1 MKKNTVHAKG
11 YLRKNLAIV
20 LGLLVFFCFAGFVQA
35 AQPPQL
41 PARFQV
47 VANSNGAIVR
57 DNNSGLEWQRC
68 AYGQSWTGSGC
79 SGSAWQ
85 GSWHDAVRI
94 TAPDGFRVPTIDELK
109 TLAPYDQNVFPGA
122 YRLWSCSPDAYSNSA
137 AWGLHFGGGYPS
149 NGLKGYGS
157 QVRLVRDGQ

>member
-109 TLAPYDQNVFPGA
+109 NLAPYYKKFLPGSYYVWSSSPGA
-122 YRLWSCSPDAYSNSA
+122 GSTGY
-137 AWGLHFGGGYPS
+137 AWNLCFYYGYVRS
-149 NGLKGYGS
+149 NGKSYDY
-157 QVRLVRDGQ
+157 QARLVRGGQ

>member
-79 SGSAWQ
+79 SGAAWK
-85 GSWHDAVRI
+85 GTWHDAVWI
-94 TAPDGFRVPTIDELK
+94 TAPGGFRVPTIDEL
-109 TLAPYDQNVFPGA
+109 TSLAPYDQNVFPGA
-122 YRLWSCSPDAYSNSA
+122 YWLWSSSLYPADNYYAL
-137 AWGLHFGGGYPS
+137 GLYFGSGGVNFYTKHTD
-149 NGLKGYGS
+149 G
-157 QVRLVRDGQ
+157 QVRLVRGGQ